1 MTTIETPVPTDEFA
15 LVTFDLY
22 RDIHKGIRAELF
34 AVTAAAG
41 SLDPSD
47 AFGWMA
53 FAEHVGAVE
62 RTLRSHAEHE
72 DTHIDPV
79 LREHLPEL
87 AAGVVAEHHVLE
99 ASFTGITGI
108 ACAGAGAPDSDRR
121 RLAHLAYLQLASFTS
136 AYLAHQV
143 VEEAVIMPAL
153 EQAIGVDA
161 VIGIHAAII
170 GSIPP
175 DELFQSLTMMFPAM
189 NLDDRAELL
198 GGIRATAP
206 AEAFN
211 GVAGLARSVLAPS
224 DFAALAGRLG
234 LA

>member
-1 MTTIETPVPTDEFA
+1 MTTIEAPPATDEFT

-53 FAEHVGAVE
+53 FAEHVGSVE
-62 RTLRSHAEHE
+62 RMLSSHAEHE

-79 LREHLPEL
+79 LRAHLPEL
-87 AAGVVAEHHVLE
+87 AAAVVAEHHVLE
-99 ASFTGITGI
+99 GSFTGIAEIARTGTS
-108 ACAGAGAPDSDRR
+108 APDSDRR
-121 RLAHLAYLQLASFTS
+121 RLAHFAYLQLASFTS
-136 AYLAHQV
+136 AYLAHQA
-143 VEEAVIMPAL
+143 VEEAVVMPAL
-153 EQAIGVDA
+153 EEAIGVDA
-161 VIGIHAAII
+161 VIGIHSAII

-175 DELFQSLTMMFPAM
+175 VEMAQTLTVMFPAM

-198 GGIRATAP
+198 GGMRASAP
-206 AEAFN
+206 AEVFA
-211 GVAGLARSVLAPS
+211 GVAGLARSVLSPS

>member
-1 MTTIETPVPTDEFA
+1 MTIIDAGRPTDEFT

-34 AVTAAAG
+34 AVTASAG
-41 SLDPSD
+41 SLDPADS
-47 AFGWMA
+47 FGWMA
-53 FAEHVGAVE
+53 FAEHIGSVE
-62 RTLRSHAEHE
+62 RTLSAHAEHE

-87 AAGVVAEHHVLE
+87 AAAVVAEHHVLE
-99 ASFTGITGI
+99 GSFSGI
-108 ACAGAGAPDSDRR
+108 AELARAGAGAPDSDRR

-136 AYLAHQV
+136 AYLAHQA

-153 EQAIGVDA
+153 EEAIGVEA

-175 DELFQSLTMMFPAM
+175 DEMAQSLTMMFPAM

-198 GGIRATAP
+198 GGVRATAP
-206 AEAFN
+206 AEVFE
-211 GVAGLARSVLAPS
+211 GLAGLARSVLPPS
-224 DFAALAGRLG
+224 DFAAVAGRLG
-234 LA
+234 LS